1 MLLSVTEIEL
11 AIIIVLFSVFLLRDI
26 TNTNSNPTPNTSTIT
41 ISGKENKVW

>member
-11 AIIIVLFSVFLLRDI
+11 AIIIVLFSVFLLREI
-26 TNTNSNPTPNTSTIT
+26 TNTNSNPNTSTIT